1 MGKIIQ
7 IELDEEIFRQL
18 KELHKTEYF
27 AGYSYQGMVHEL
39 LETGLMQCAPDK
51 LAEQLHEQEK
61 FCKWRDDIADSIF
74 EGANQILKICYRVK
88 EASPKYQISK
98 RITLPVQWHED

>member
-1 MGKIIQ
+1 MERTIQ
-7 IELDEEIFRQL
+7 IELDEEIMRQL

-27 AGYSYQGMVHEL
+27 SDYSYQDMIREL
-39 LETGLMQCAPDK
+39 LVTGLLQNEPDK